1 MFVGVNSV
9 PESAPVTDWPL
20 RILLVAGLI
29 AFLCIVF
36 MLMRRRWKSMTAK
49 DEIEYQRV
57 VQTAP
62 HSFEP
67 GTSIPGLFLGTSP
80 ASNWMLRVMSQDLG
94 VRSRATCQWSPDGL
108 FFSRPG
114 ATDVYIDMGLVL
126 NVGFGRGV
134 AGTVRAKGSV
144 LVIRWQLG
152 GAILDSGFRA
162 DTSEGH
168 QELMELEKYVQ
179 EKLGSIS

>member
-1 MFVGVNSV
+1 MR
-9 PESAPVTDWPL
+9 L
-20 RILLVAGLI
+20 LLVAGLI
-29 AFLCIVF
+29 ALLALIFY
-36 MLMRRRWKSMTAK
+36 LMHRRWKLLTTQS
-49 DEIEYQRV
+49 EFSYPPV
-57 VQTAP
+57 VENAP
-62 HSFEP
+62 NSFVP
-67 GTSIPGLFLGTSP
+67 TGVVAGLFLGTSP

-108 FFSRPG
+108 FFTRAG

-152 GAILDSGFRA
+152 EAILDSGFRA

-168 QELMELEKYVQ
+168 QELVELENYLK
-179 EKLGSIS
+179 EKLGPIS

>member
-9 PESAPVTDWPL
+9 PESAPVTDWPVRL
-20 RILLVAGLI
+20 LLVAGLI
-29 AFLCIVF
+29 ALLALIFY
-36 MLMRRRWKSMTAK
+36 LMRRRWKLLTTRS
-49 DEIEYQRV
+49 EFSYLPV
-57 VQTAP
+57 VENAP
-62 HSFEP
+62 DSFVP
-67 GTSIPGLFLGTSP
+67 TGVVAGLFLGTSP

-152 GAILDSGFRA
+152 EAILDSGFRA

-168 QELMELEKYVQ
+168 QELMELEKYVE
-179 EKLGSIS
+179 EKLGPIS